1 MNVKESKESILI
13 SLLTS
18 AVCLAIILIVALIV
32 TPQQWLVKA
41 YLLQQGLLAST
52 IEFLGVIAAGL
63 IAAVALVV
71 IHRRIQTYSWR
82 RDQALKD
89 IETIYEPLYKDVREV
104 VTATETLNDFHWQST
119 NWDSINNS
127 YLATKLNLMEK
138 QLHQELKDLF
148 GDLSGY
154 SYRRWATIT
163 MVREIAKTVVE
174 THLDE
179 NLPTETREL
188 ILKDMP
194 ATLDHEAY
202 VYRGFLVGK
211 SVREWASL
219 NFEGEDEY
227 LITQSHNKIKGKS
240 YWQHQEFTFEQIEV
254 ILDEIYQKVQD
265 EVEFRHFLDWCKAL
279 NGRAAHLKKEL
290 EERILKPQLP

>member
-1 MNVKESKESILI
+1 MNVKEPKERIFI

-18 AVCLAIILIVALIV
+18 AACLAIILIVALIV
-32 TPQQWLVKA
+32 TPQQWLVKV
-41 YLLQQGLLAST
+41 YLLQQGLLVST

-63 IAAVALVV
+63 IAALALVF
-71 IHRRIQTYSWR
+71 INRRIQTYSWR

-89 IETIYEPLYKDVREV
+89 IETIYEPLYKDINEV

-119 NWDSINNS
+119 NWNSINNS

-138 QLHQELKDLF
+138 QLHQGLKDLF
-148 GDLSGY
+148 DDLSGY
-154 SYRRWATIT
+154 SYRRWAAIT
-163 MVREIAKTVVE
+163 MVRGIAKTIIE

-179 NLPTETREL
+179 NMPTETREL

-194 ATLDHEAY
+194 TTLDYEAY

-211 SVREWASL
+211 SVREWSSL
-219 NFEGEDEY
+219 NFRGEDEY

-240 YWQHQEFTFEQIEV
+240 YCQHQEFTFEQIEA
-254 ILDEIYQKVQD
+254 ILDEICQKVQD
-265 EVEFRHFLDWCKAL
+265 EVEFRQFLDWCKAL